1 MTSPS
6 GTATGTAV
14 TFTIAFAGPAST
26 TACNGANWTSNGT
39 HTFNLLL
46 TPSNPNSPVVSV
58 PITLSIVTT
67 SPLTV
72 VPQSGPTFSLT
83 YQKNS
88 GIVQSQAGYLT
99 SNTPNVFFGVNTNNV
114 SWLSVSPA
122 SGTGNASNT
131 TVRFSTTTSAN
142 SLPPGTYTGVVY
154 FTVSGYA
161 DKPVTITLLVTNAP
175 ATLSVTTAAGAGA
188 TTVNL
193 TYVLGGAYPTTTI
206 TVLSTDSPIAYTTK
220 SAGPLAPII
229 QPNEATGL
237 AYSFGTN
244 VGISF
249 NQLLYATLAPGST
262 LSGTVTFTWGPVS
275 TPSNTVV
282 TINLHV
288 ASASALLS
296 SIFPASIPTA
306 TTGTATITLNG
317 TGFVNSSDNTAAT
330 RVGIVSNGALNTD
343 NNLSWVVNS
352 PTNITLTITVPTSS
366 DCPNIPMSPTVLCNG
381 VIGGPVYL
389 GVVNGTQNLSPTGTA
404 TLVVGS
410 YPIILGVTSS
420 SSFTETGAGNLQTFA
435 PCDMISIFGANFCS
449 QGNVA
454 TNCAGGANPT
464 ILPGVPTAFPDLIYP
479 TSLTPDTNSLAPRL
493 LTVTLHPH
501 GLLSPSWPAP
511 LLFATNGQIN
521 ALVPAAVGVSPYVGT
536 GTVDI
541 IVTFGAQS
549 SAAFNVS
556 IAASD
561 PGMFTIGS
569 SGQGPAAALSF
580 PSYSLV
586 SATHPALMRSGVA
599 TSDTIQLYV
608 TGLGLPPSSWN
619 ATTTGSNTP
628 ITNCVAAVTGTGNYM
643 SQLQA
648 AIGALPVLTNIDGA
662 VVQSALIA
670 SNDFPPC
677 LTTQPT
683 VTIGGVAASAGAV
696 TYAGFVDDTV
706 AGLYQINVQLPP
718 TTGGPFYPNWPA
730 TTNPI
735 ATLSAAAT
743 LPITFTVGTTPSQ
756 SGVTLQVAP
765 ALLMTAPANLTTLGV
780 GQAYT
785 GTVGAAQVPNSPV
798 TFALAPSSGPLPTG
812 LDLNV
817 NTGVISGEPAVNTA
831 GNYPITV
838 IATDTSTP
846 PVTGSVG
853 FTMNVAGGL
862 YVSFTVPAMEPT
874 PFVVNGTFGSAALSP
889 VLGAGTIVATG
900 GKAPYTYALT
910 TTAAAG
916 MVFTPS
922 PPSLVI
928 ATPATLLGGTYPIT
942 ITATDGSAAA
952 VQGTLNFPVVQALS
966 GGVGSAVQTVSH
978 ASHSVISTLTG
989 VLGVAAVTWAPDAA
1003 TALLGFQIEGGNT
1016 VTAYNAT
1023 GALVNASA
1031 TFIATGTTT
1040 PTGATLP
1047 GTMSVTLTG
1056 ITVN

>member
-1 MTSPS
+1 MTVVPTGGASADVIKAGATSTGGIQFTVNTVAGCAAPNGPNVISFSYQANGAGTVTTDIQVTVTNTQNLSSGLTASGVTVQCTLNGGTYTPGPAQTISVTSSATGGTAFTVNTTVGVNNPSYVVLNQTGANPVTSPS

-39 HTFNLLL
+39 HTFNLQLV
-46 TPSNPNSPVVSV
+46 PSNPVSPVVNV

-435 PCDMISIFGANFCS
+435 PYDMISIFGANFCS

-643 SQLQA
+643 SWRSRTWAQPKSPCRKRRKA
-648 AIGALPVLTNIDGA
+648 R
-662 VVQSALIA
+662 
-670 SNDFPPC
+670 FPR
-677 LTTQPT
+677 
-683 VTIGGVAASAGAV
+683 VNVVAAS
-696 TYAGFVDDTV
+696 F
-706 AGLYQINVQLPP
+706 
-718 TTGGPFYPNWPA
+718 
-730 TTNPI
+730 
-735 ATLSAAAT
+735 TLRCR
-743 LPITFTVGTTPSQ
+743 L
-756 SGVTLQVAP
+756 
-765 ALLMTAPANLTTLGV
+765 
-780 GQAYT
+780 
-785 GTVGAAQVPNSPV
+785 
-798 TFALAPSSGPLPTG
+798 GPL
-812 LDLNV
+812 
-817 NTGVISGEPAVNTA
+817 
-831 GNYPITV
+831 
-838 IATDTSTP
+838 
-846 PVTGSVG
+846 
-853 FTMNVAGGL
+853 
-862 YVSFTVPAMEPT
+862 
-874 PFVVNGTFGSAALSP
+874 
-889 VLGAGTIVATG
+889 
-900 GKAPYTYALT
+900 
-910 TTAAAG
+910 
-916 MVFTPS
+916 
-922 PPSLVI
+922 
-928 ATPATLLGGTYPIT
+928 
-942 ITATDGSAAA
+942 
-952 VQGTLNFPVVQALS
+952 
-966 GGVGSAVQTVSH
+966 
-978 ASHSVISTLTG
+978 ASE
-989 VLGVAAVTWAPDAA
+989 
-1003 TALLGFQIEGGNT
+1003 F
-1016 VTAYNAT
+1016 
-1023 GALVNASA
+1023 
-1031 TFIATGTTT
+1031 
-1040 PTGATLP
+1040 
-1047 GTMSVTLTG
+1047 
-1056 ITVN
+1056 